1 MIGIIKEVVI
11 AGVGVGTHG
20 LINDAVCE
28 ATIFDATFQGHIVFD
43 AFERSNIALNGSLR
57 HLFQQNT
64 KSAIFMIIYTVIR
77 TILTHRRSVTMLPTR
92 GSLLVL
98 G

>member
-1 MIGIIKEVVI
+1 MIRIVKEVVI
-11 AGVGVGTHG
+11 AGVRVGTHG

-28 ATIFDATFQGHIVFD
+28 ATIFYATFQGHIVFD

-64 KSAIFMIIYTVIR
+64 KSAILMIIYTVIR
-77 TILTHRRSVTMLPTR
+77 TMLTHRRSVTMPAAW